1 MVFLIHQIRHVVF
14 PRRNTEGVFSWLNF
28 VKEYGLPYI
37 LTQKNQLNNS
47 QERGEVMSTVEVR
60 NRLPDRT
67 WMETARRIKGL
78 SQKAVADA
86 AGCSEVYYN
95 RIEKGLQTP
104 KVDIGVR
111 ITDFLGVDV
120 HNFLNEKTLSQ

>member
-1 MVFLIHQIRHVVF
+1 MAT
-14 PRRNTEGVFSWLNF
+14 TETRV
-28 VKEYGLPYI
+28 
-37 LTQKNQLNNS
+37 
-47 QERGEVMSTVEVR
+47 
-60 NRLPDRT
+60 RLPDRT
-67 WMETARRIKGL
+67 WMETARRLKGF
-78 SQKAVADA
+78 SQKEVADA

-104 KVDIGVR
+104 KVDIGLR